1 MNASENNEGH
11 PRNYRALM
19 YALGNL
25 RFSRRGMFS
34 DEFLKAGYSIPE
46 KYRKDRT
53 KDDDIEPES
62 EDIWM
67 WM

>member
-1 MNASENNEGH
+1 
-11 PRNYRALM
+11 M
-19 YALGNL
+19 YALGHL

>member
-1 MNASENNEGH
+1 
-11 PRNYRALM
+11 
-19 YALGNL
+19 
-25 RFSRRGMFS
+25 MFS

-46 KYRKDRT
+46 QYRKGRT

>member
-1 MNASENNEGH
+1 
-11 PRNYRALM
+11 M
-19 YALGNL
+19 YALGNP
-25 RFSRRGMFS
+25 RSSRRGMFS